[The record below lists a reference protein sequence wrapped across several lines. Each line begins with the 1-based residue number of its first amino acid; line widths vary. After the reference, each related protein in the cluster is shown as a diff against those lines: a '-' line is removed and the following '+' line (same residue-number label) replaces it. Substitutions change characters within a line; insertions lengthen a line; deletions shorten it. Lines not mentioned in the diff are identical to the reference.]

1 MIKAMTPEDQ
11 DHYDEEMDV
20 YAMED
25 VAADFCDWFMERS
38 VRWYFRA
45 SEWSAFYDRMLS
57 RDLEREFHRLF
68 GR

>member
-1 MIKAMTPEDQ
+1 MTRQDQ

-20 YAMED
+20 YAMEE
-25 VAADFCDWFMERS
+25 VSADFCDWFMVRS
-38 VRWYFRA
+38 VRWYVRA

-57 RDLEREFHRLF
+57 QDLEREFRRLF